1 MSFALERILFIL
13 VGFML
18 LMHIS
23 SVAMQKKN
31 GYILQENQWSIPR
44 PTRTMVVSCSSF
56 FVHLLTLIANAFNM

>member
-1 MSFALERILFIL
+1 MSFALEWILFTL

-44 PTRTMVVSCSSF
+44 PTRTMVVS
-56 FVHLLTLIANAFNM
+56 